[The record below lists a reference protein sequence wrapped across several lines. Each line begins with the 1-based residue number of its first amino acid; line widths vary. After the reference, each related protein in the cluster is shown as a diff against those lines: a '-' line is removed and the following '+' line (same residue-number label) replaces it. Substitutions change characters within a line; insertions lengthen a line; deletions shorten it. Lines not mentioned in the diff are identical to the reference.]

1 MRHRLIPILLF
12 PLLAWAHV
20 ASGQP
25 IQLGYAGY
33 VAGLKVFAFHAAAD
47 LGGDGY
53 RMQTSYRTS
62 GVLGAFVSGDL
73 HSMAAGSWRPSG
85 PAPLQFQTWGVWRGD
100 PRAVLIDY
108 AGGQPEVRK
117 LLPSIEGE
125 RDPVPRAEQANT
137 IDMLSGFAQ
146 LARQMNANGRCEANT
161 KLFDGRRLVT
171 VAVTHAGP
179 EILAAD
185 SASMFTGQAV
195 RCDIDSRQIAGFA
208 FDSGRDPAAL
218 LDHYAVCPGQN
229 TAKGSRTDRKESP
242 VKLPQRLGRSGRR
255 VFQSPIRPSSPGLRG
270 AARRARA
277 TRALRTGRRHRA
289 AACPSCR

>member
-125 RDPVPRAEQANT
+125 RDPVPRADQANT

-208 FDSGRDPAAL
+208 FDSGRDPAATQTQGSL
-218 LDHYAVCPGQN
+218 WFARPMPGAPMVPVRMSLQLQMFGRATMYLATATLDRGPIAANIPAIG
-229 TAKGSRTDRKESP
+229 A
-242 VKLPQRLGRSGRR
+242 PQAD
-255 VFQSPIRPSSPGLRG
+255 RPS
-270 AARRARA
+270 AAPAVRPR
-277 TRALRTGRRHRA
+277 
-289 AACPSCR
+289 